1 MPNAPHHAT
10 TRRETPY
17 QAKGRTDA
25 GLASRRCTGEDHR
38 TESPLDDKANGEIEM
53 TDMIDYL
60 EGMKLCRGLGTE
72 GKEGCW
78 MALAASI
85 MGQNQWTD
93 NADCVDEPIRRLCI
107 TINDALSDKAR
118 NQILLHSHGLSPTLP
133 RVFDPMNTAGD
144 PAASQRRRYILIDAA
159 VRIWAPLA
167 LEATGDSDL
176 ITHATTLRGLPEIV
190 DEDTRRAAAKANVAT
205 NAAYAAD
212 AADAAYAAARV
223 AANAAY
229 YAANAAANAANAA
242 DARDQ
247 FITDH
252 VLPVLDRMILS
263 GPHTKIEPKVSVC
276 QVRQRMGVAAGV

>member
-1 MPNAPHHAT
+1 
-10 TRRETPY
+10 
-17 QAKGRTDA
+17 
-25 GLASRRCTGEDHR
+25 
-38 TESPLDDKANGEIEM
+38 
-53 TDMIDYL
+53 
-60 EGMKLCRGLGTE
+60 MKLCRGLGTE

-93 NADCVDEPIRRLCI
+93 NADCVDEPIRQLCI

-118 NQILLHSHGLSPTLP
+118 NQILLHLHGLSPTLP

-144 PAASQRRRYILIDAA
+144 PDASERRRYILIDAA
-159 VRIWAPLA
+159 VRVWVPLA
-167 LEATGDSDL
+167 LDATGDSDL
-176 ITHATTLRGLPEIV
+176 IAHATTLRGLPEIV
-190 DEDTRRAAAKANVAT
+190 DEDARRAANAAATAAYYAAKANA
-205 NAAYAAD
+205 NAAATAAYYAAK
-212 AADAAYAAARV
+212 ANADAAYATT
-223 AANAAY
+223 
-229 YAANAAANAANAA
+229 YATNAAANAAANAA

>member
-1 MPNAPHHAT
+1 VD
-10 TRRETPY
+10 R
-17 QAKGRTDA
+17 
-25 GLASRRCTGEDHR
+25 
-38 TESPLDDKANGEIEM
+38 KANGETEM
-53 TDMIDYL
+53 TTMIDYL

-93 NADCVDEPIRRLCI
+93 NADCVDEPIRQLCI

-144 PAASQRRRYILIDAA
+144 PDASERRRYILIDAA
-159 VRIWAPLA
+159 VRVWVPLA
-167 LEATGDSDL
+167 LDATGDSDL
-176 ITHATTLRGLPEIV
+176 IAHATTLRGLPEIV
-190 DEDTRRAAAKANVAT
+190 DEDARRAAY
-205 NAAYAAD
+205 NAAYKAAN
-212 AADAAYAAARV
+212 AADAAY
-223 AANAAY
+223 
-229 YAANAAANAANAA
+229 
-242 DARDQ
+242 ARDQ

-252 VLPVLDRMILS
+252 VLPVLDRMILA

-276 QVRQRMGVAAGV
+276 EVRQRMGVAAGV